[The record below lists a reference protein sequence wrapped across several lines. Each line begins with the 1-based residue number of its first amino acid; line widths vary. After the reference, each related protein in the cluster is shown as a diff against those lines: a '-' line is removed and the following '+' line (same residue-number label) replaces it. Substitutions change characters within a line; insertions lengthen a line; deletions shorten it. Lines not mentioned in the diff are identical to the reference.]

1 MAKYRTPHLELS
13 TRIELVA
20 EMLLPAEQRDWGRI
34 TQLAQ
39 RCGLSR
45 TWLYQLKA
53 KARSALEAVLAPQ
66 NPGPKPVDDRVVVD
80 DAMVKRAISIF
91 PLVKGSIRDIQVGL
105 ALLLGIERSVGY
117 IHGVLAE
124 AGERA
129 AALNEQTVVSQPIL
143 AEADEIFQGR
153 RPCLTVVDGD
163 SFLLL
168 NLTPVD
174 GRDETSWGVTFL
186 ELEEQGVEFQ
196 DVVADGARGL
206 AAGLAAT
213 GWEIS
218 LQPDLFHILREAHPI
233 SRRLERIAYQAIA
246 EADKSRQ
253 VAVAA
258 QQPHRRRGRPVQAK
272 LSLAAAETQETAAVE
287 TLDLWLWLLGEIR
300 LALEPITPNGH
311 IADAALAQKAIS
323 IATALLRQLERDDVT
338 AFANKI
344 DKHLEALV
352 APLVQLESRLADARS
367 TLSPDDEALII
378 WLWQHQSELGSDSSW
393 FAWLPG
399 ALQPIADSFGQ
410 ALRLFHRASSLA
422 ESIHAWIRPYL
433 QVHRGMPGWLAP
445 LLQLFWNHHRFQRGK
460 RAGATPAELAGI
472 SDTPSLSDLFASLFE
487 AKPAMC

>member
-1 MAKYRTPHLELS
+1 MAKYRTPDLELS

-20 EMLLPAEQRDWGRI
+20 EMLLPAAKRDWGRV

-45 TWLYQLKA
+45 TWLYELKD
-53 KARSALEAVLAPQ
+53 KARAALAVVLAPQ
-66 NPGPKPVDDRVVVD
+66 NPGPKPVDDRIVVD
-80 DAMVKRAISIF
+80 DAMLKRAISIF
-91 PLVKGSIRDIQVGL
+91 PLVKGSVRDIQMGL
-105 ALLLGIERSVGY
+105 RLLFGIERSVGY
-117 IHGVLAE
+117 IQGILTE

-129 AALNEQTVVSQPIL
+129 AALNEQTVARQPVL
-143 AEADEIFQGR
+143 AEADEIFQGG
-153 RPCLTVVDGD
+153 RPCLTIVDGD

-168 NLTPVD
+168 NLTPAD
-174 GRDETSWGVTFL
+174 ARDETSWGVTFL
-186 ELEEQGVEFQ
+186 ELGEQGIEFQ

-213 GWEIS
+213 GWEMP
-218 LQPDLFHILREAHPI
+218 LQPDLFHILQEAHPI
-233 SRRLERIAYQAIA
+233 SRRLERMAYQAIG

-253 VAVAA
+253 VAAAA
-258 QQPHRRRGRPVQAK
+258 QQSRRRRGRPVQAK
-272 LSLAAAETQETAAVE
+272 LSLAEAETQETAAVE

-311 IADAALAQKAIS
+311 IADPTLAQETIS
-323 IATALLRQLERDDVT
+323 LATALLRQLERDDVT

-367 TLSPDDEALII
+367 TLSPNDEALIT
-378 WLWQHQSELGSDSSW
+378 WLWQHQQEIEPDSSW
-393 FAWLPG
+393 LAWLPDP
-399 ALQPIADSFGQ
+399 LQPIADCFGQ

-422 ESIHAWIRPYL
+422 ESIHAWVRPYL
-433 QVHRGMPGWLAP
+433 QVHRGLPDWLAA

-472 SDTPSLSDLFASLFE
+472 SVSPSLPDLFDSLFE
-487 AKPAMC
+487 TKLC